1 MVEKKS
7 LLLVRFLLV
16 SLLHGAVL
24 IGILAAFQSL
34 CYPLILCIIALS
46 LSCGGILGFYMLWI
60 LKQISLGYNEVP
72 FKTYLQYRSSEE
84 FPRRPRVRRNSR
96 AMWKAILFP
105 YEMGD
110 FVEKI
115 KNSFFQWY
123 GQSLSGLQGIEV
135 ETQTDAAILD
145 SVSISRLSHEFNT
158 SLNAIL
164 GATQVVF
171 LFFSFFSR
179 Y

>member
-7 LLLVRFLLV
+7 LLLVRFFLV

-24 IGILAAFQSL
+24 IGILAAFQL
-34 CYPLILCIIALS
+34 LYYPLILCIIALS

-96 AMWKAILFP
+96 AMWKTILFP
-105 YEMGD
+105 YEIGD
-110 FVEKI
+110 FAEKI
-115 KNSFFQWY
+115 RNSFFQWY
-123 GQSLSGLQGIEV
+123 GQNSSGIEV

-145 SVSISRLSHEFNT
+145 SKSISRLSHEFNT

-164 GATQVVF
+164 GATQVV
-171 LFFSFFSR
+171 LIDL
-179 Y
+179 